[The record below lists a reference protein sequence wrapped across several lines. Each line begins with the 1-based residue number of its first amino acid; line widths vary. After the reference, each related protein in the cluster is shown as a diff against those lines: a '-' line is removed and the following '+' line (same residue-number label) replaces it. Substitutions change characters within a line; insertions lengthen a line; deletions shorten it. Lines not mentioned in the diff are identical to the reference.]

1 MPHLDLT
8 YFFNQSFWCIVVF
21 LLIYFTASSN
31 FYVKYNKI
39 IMSRNGVIQ
48 HYIDESNNILLKATA
63 IEEQL
68 EKSRKQLSL
77 SLQQQEERI
86 RAKIYDTRRERL
98 SILKKEIENRN
109 LAHKL
114 FLNNMKG
121 ELAHDLKKYSSEIEE
136 KINLYLFEKK

>member
-8 YFFNQSFWCIVVF
+8 YF
-21 LLIYFTASSN
+21 TASRN
-31 FYVKYNKI
+31 FYAKYNKI

-48 HYIDESNNILLKATA
+48 DYIDKSNNILLKATA

-68 EKSRKQLSL
+68 EKSKKQLSL
-77 SLQQQEERI
+77 RLQQQEERI

-136 KINLYLFEKK
+136 KINLYLFEKNE

>member
-1 MPHLDLT
+1 
-8 YFFNQSFWCIVVF
+8 
-21 LLIYFTASSN
+21 
-31 FYVKYNKI
+31 
-39 IMSRNGVIQ
+39 MSRNEVIQ
-48 HYIDESNNILLKATA
+48 NYIDNSNKILLEATA

-68 EKSRKQLSL
+68 EKSKRELSL
-77 SLQQQEERI
+77 RLQQQEERI
-86 RAKIYDTRRERL
+86 RAKIYDIRRERL

-136 KINLYLFEKK
+136 KINLYLLSSLF

>member
-8 YFFNQSFWCIVVF
+8 YFFNQSFWCIIVF
-21 LLIYFTASSN
+21 LLVYFTASRN
-31 FYVKYNKI
+31 FYAKYNKI
-39 IMSRNGVIQ
+39 IMSRNEVIQ
-48 HYIDESNNILLKATA
+48 NYIDKSNKILLEAAT

-68 EKSRKQLSL
+68 EKSKRELSL
-77 SLQQQEERI
+77 YLQQQEERI
-86 RAKIYDTRRERL
+86 RAKIYDIRRERL

-121 ELAHDLKKYSSEIEE
+121 ELAHDLKQYSSEIEE
-136 KINLYLFEKK
+136 KINLYLFKK

>member
-8 YFFNQSFWCIVVF
+8 YFFNQSFWCIIVF
-21 LLIYFTASSN
+21 LLVYFTASRN
-31 FYVKYNKI
+31 FYAKYNEI
-39 IMSRNGVIQ
+39 IMSRNEVIQ
-48 HYIDESNNILLKATA
+48 NYIDKSNKILLEAAA

-68 EKSRKQLSL
+68 EKSKRELSL
-77 SLQQQEERI
+77 HLQQQEERI
-86 RAKIYDTRRERL
+86 RAKIYDIRSERL

-121 ELAHDLKKYSSEIEE
+121 ELAHDLKQYSSEIEE
-136 KINLYLFEKK
+136 KINLYLFE

>member
-8 YFFNQSFWCIVVF
+8 YFFNQSFWCIIVF
-21 LLIYFTASSN
+21 LLVYFTASWN
-31 FYVKYNKI
+31 FYAKYNKI
-39 IMSRNGVIQ
+39 IMSRNEVIQ
-48 HYIDESNNILLKATA
+48 NYIDKSNKILLEAAT

-68 EKSRKQLSL
+68 EKSKRELS
-77 SLQQQEERI
+77 SYLQQQEERI
-86 RAKIYDTRRERL
+86 RAKIYDIRRERL

-121 ELAHDLKKYSSEIEE
+121 ELAHDLKQYSSEIEE
-136 KINLYLFEKK
+136 KINLYLFKK

>member
-1 MPHLDLT
+1 MRLRVQIST
-8 YFFNQSFWCIVVF
+8 YTQITAFNELKSKW
-21 LLIYFTASSN
+21 N
-31 FYVKYNKI
+31 
-39 IMSRNGVIQ
+39 
-48 HYIDESNNILLKATA
+48 ELLKRSYADSVFMTWEWCSTWWQA
-63 IEEQL
+63 YQPGELWIHTIVSEQGNLIGIAPFFIE
-68 EKSRKQLSL
+68 
-77 SLQQQEERI
+77 QQQEERI

-136 KINLYLFEKK
+136 KINLYLFEKNE